1 MKDQKTLA
9 YINLFGILGALGKLA
24 ELDDAARALLTG
36 IKPISLGIAV
46 SGGPHATLRFADGGC
61 AQTEGVDR
69 CDIKLAFSTAE
80 KFNGMIDGTV
90 TPIPR
95 KALRTSAF

>member
-46 SGGPHATLRFADGGC
+46 SGGPHATLRFADGRLRPDPR
-61 AQTEGVDR
+61 A
-69 CDIKLAFSTAE
+69 STAATSSSP
-80 KFNGMIDGTV
+80 FRR
-90 TPIPR
+90 PR
-95 KALRTSAF
+95 SSTG